1 MSSRSRALALFAVP
15 LAFSFALT
23 SCQDGNDPAATTS
36 PSESPAAAS
45 PTASPSPTKS
55 QPPKPVPASAEGP
68 AKNIPVP
75 EMPDAAK
82 QNSKNGAISF
92 AEHYFDVVNY
102 SFATTTTDELKKL
115 TSRSCKLCGERL
127 IDPIDSAQRN
137 GAWQVG
143 GQHDYQLIDL
153 LQPTKNRAV
162 AIFDYSVDS
171 QEVYAAPNEVV
182 RKWRAAKNRAVSF
195 ELEFN
200 DGWKVKSL
208 VTPKG

>member
-1 MSSRSRALALFAVP
+1 MSRRSRALALFAVP

-102 SFATTTTDELKKL
+102 SIATTTTDELKKL
-115 TSRSCKLCGERL
+115 TSRQCKLCAEQL
-127 IDPIDSAQRN
+127 IDPIDAAVDIK
-137 GAWQVG
+137 AWQVG
-143 GQHDYQLIDL
+143 GEYDYDFVDL
-153 LQPTKNRAV
+153 LEPVDNKAV
-162 AIFDYSVDS
+162 AIFNFD
-171 QEVYAAPNEVV
+171 AAAQKLYREPHKVLKTWERVNHQV
-182 RKWRAAKNRAVSF
+182 VSF
-195 ELEFN
+195 ELKFTKDWE
-200 DGWKVKSL
+200 
-208 VTPKG
+208 VTKIVIPKN